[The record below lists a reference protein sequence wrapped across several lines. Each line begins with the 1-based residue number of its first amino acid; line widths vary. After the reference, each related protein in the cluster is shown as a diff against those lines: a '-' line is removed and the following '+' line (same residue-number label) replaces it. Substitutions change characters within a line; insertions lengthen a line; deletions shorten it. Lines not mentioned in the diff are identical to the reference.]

1 MEVLGCDP
9 SGLWVCSFSALRS
22 KKELRVSIKDISGS
36 IDFMLLKQDPEGT
49 PHHVQL
55 MNGQGMVAVFT
66 PGREGWSGGRLPVIG
81 ELASDSLISYQ
92 GNQQRDTSLTA
103 PRQKEMT
110 NSWGLGQKVSHVSKE

>member
-1 MEVLGCDP
+1 MEVLGCNP
-9 SGLWVCSFSALRS
+9 SGLWVFSFPALRS
-22 KKELRVSIKDISGS
+22 KTELRVSIKDINGS
-36 IDFMLLKQDPEGT
+36 MDFMLLKQGPEGT

-66 PGREGWSGGRLPVIG
+66 LGREGWSGGRLPVIG
-81 ELASDSLISYQ
+81 ELTSESLISYQ

-110 NSWGLGQKVSHVSKE
+110 NSWGLVQKVSHVSKE